1 MISRAV
7 IGREVSTDTGY
18 LDRVIKEGLALMP
31 LSCRNIK
38 VTVRPEDAELLRAQG
53 IEHDMSDS
61 GWRLV
66 EDGRLARGDC
76 HNNTNSTHNDATHE
90 HRHTTETESL
100 LK

>member
-53 IEHDMSDS
+53 IEHDMSDT

-76 HNNTNSTHNDATHE
+76 RIVSDSSRNNTTHKH
-90 HRHTTETESL
+90 HHTAKAESL
-100 LK
+100 L